1 MGSISTRID
10 VDYSYLVKKPETT
23 FAAPVIED
31 EPWDKDTDVEV
42 DDEPV
47 DDTPEFGGINPDE
60 DPTVLEDPSVEVEV
74 DDDPTVLEP
83 EFGASVIEDEDPVEV
98 EVDDDPTVDEPVF
111 GADVKDKAPVEVDD
125 DPTVDEPVLGAGD
138 TGILTSW
145 VATEEPKKGKGG
157 KKKKN

>member
-10 VDYSYLVKKPETT
+10 TDFNYSKKPSDEICGV
-23 FAAPVIED
+23 APVEV
-31 EPWDKDTDVEV
+31 DVEV
-42 DDEPV
+42 DD
-47 DDTPEFGGINPDE
+47 
-60 DPTVLEDPSVEVEV
+60 DPTVLEPEFGASVEVDVEV

>member
-10 VDYSYLVKKPETT
+10 TDYSYSKKPSDEICGGTGILQSWVAT
-23 FAAPVIED
+23 VVEEEEDAPSD
-31 EPWDKDTDVEV
+31 
-42 DDEPV
+42 
-47 DDTPEFGGINPDE
+47 
-60 DPTVLEDPSVEVEV
+60 
-74 DDDPTVLEP
+74 
-83 EFGASVIEDEDPVEV
+83 V

-125 DPTVDEPVLGAGD
+125 DPTVDEPVLGAAVIEDEDPVEAEVDDDPTVDEPVLGAGD

-145 VATEEPKKGKGG
+145 VATEEPKPEDKKGKGG